1 LKKYLFALTLLGA
14 GLALAVPHAFAQD
27 EKPAAKKAAK
37 PTKKAVKKTPAKTAA
52 TPVIEGTE
60 SDDDGK
66 EPDISSGSH
75 TDYQCALGAELT
87 IYENK
92 GDSKHVALRWGKIV
106 HRMRRVETTTGAERF
121 ENRKSGLVWIGIP
134 AKGMLLDAKKGQQ
147 LANECKSP
155 DQLAGKM
162 RTANS
167 LDPAPAPAVGST
179 PAAPVAPAAA
189 PSAAPAPA
197 TSPATPAAAP
207 APAEPP
213 KDAPK
218 S

>member
-14 GLALAVPHAFAQD
+14 GLTLAVPQAFAQT
-27 EKPAAKKAAK
+27 EKPVAKKTAK
-37 PTKKAVKKTPAKTAA
+37 PTKKAAKKTPAKTAA
-52 TPVIEGTE
+52 NPVIEGTE

-75 TDYQCALGAELT
+75 TDYQCDLGTELT

-92 GDSKHVALRWGKIV
+92 GDPKHVALRWGKIV
-106 HRMRRVETTTGAERF
+106 HRMRRIETTTGAERF
-121 ENRKSGLVWIGIP
+121 ENRRSGLVWIGIP

-167 LDPAPAPAVGST
+167 LDPAPSVGQT
-179 PAAPVAPAAA
+179 PA
-189 PSAAPAPA
+189 AAPAPA
-197 TSPATPAAAP
+197 TAPATPATAP